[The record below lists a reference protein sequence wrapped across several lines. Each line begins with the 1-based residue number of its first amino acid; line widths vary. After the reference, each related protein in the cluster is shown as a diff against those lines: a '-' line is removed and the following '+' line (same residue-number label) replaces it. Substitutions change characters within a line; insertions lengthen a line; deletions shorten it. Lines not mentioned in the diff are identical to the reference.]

1 MRKIISVFC
10 LILVFFIIYF
20 LQVNFFSWFN
30 IANVKPNLFIILVL
44 FIGLFA
50 NKKVAAVFGFF
61 IGIYLDI
68 LTSKQ
73 VGISSIIF
81 ALIGYLGGFL
91 DKTFSKESKI
101 TIILMVLG
109 STCVYESI
117 LYIYNTISSK
127 AIFDILGFNKILS
140 LVELILLYVSFIF
153 NKYFS
158 FSSLLI
164 FISSIYH

>member
-1 MRKIISVFC
+1 
-10 LILVFFIIYF
+10 
-20 LQVNFFSWFN
+20 
-30 IANVKPNLFIILVL
+30 L

-50 NKKVAAVFGFF
+50 NKKVAAVFGFL

-73 VGISSIIF
+73 VGISCIIF

-109 STCVYESI
+109 CTYVYETI
-117 LYIYNTISSK
+117 LYIYTTISNK
-127 AIFDILGFNKILS
+127 AVFDILGFNKILFIEVVFNG
-140 LVELILLYVSFIF
+140 LMTIILYPIIRNCGDVLERIF
-153 NKYFS
+153 KSQKTVTLFLN
-158 FSSLLI
+158 
-164 FISSIYH
+164 

>member
-61 IGIYLDI
+61 IGNDVYL
-68 LTSKQ
+68 LT
-73 VGISSIIF
+73 
-81 ALIGYLGGFL
+81 
-91 DKTFSKESKI
+91 
-101 TIILMVLG
+101 
-109 STCVYESI
+109 
-117 LYIYNTISSK
+117 
-127 AIFDILGFNKILS
+127 
-140 LVELILLYVSFIF
+140 
-153 NKYFS
+153 
-158 FSSLLI
+158 
-164 FISSIYH
+164 